1 MVSCYELSNYFFYSE
16 IGLIGVSSS
25 SLMFC
30 CMHSIKPALMLN
42 RPTTLNMRRNAVNS
56 DFNVNLPWC
65 KGDNSNYSS
74 RLINLVTSTCISYT
88 CYCVVFFINFQKKKP
103 FNNHA
108 WCIYIMSPIEPWF
121 ANSSIQFYINEIVIG
136 DTKLYGCL
144 SWGF

>member
-1 MVSCYELSNYFFYSE
+1 ML
-16 IGLIGVSSS
+16 
-25 SLMFC
+25 C
-30 CMHSIKPALMLN
+30 CIHSIKPALMLN
-42 RPTTLNMRRNAVNS
+42 R
-56 DFNVNLPWC
+56 

-74 RLINLVTSTCISYT
+74 RLINLVTPVFLVIVLFFLLIS
-88 CYCVVFFINFQKKKP
+88 KKKP

-144 SWGF
+144 LWGF